1 MLLTQVHLE
10 TTIMRAGPRR
20 TEHIVGTLFDGETDR
35 CRVGLRGRPVLGLC
49 HTLLQAAASL
59 HLRDLG
65 WSPLLSS
72 CELLVFHSLTL
83 TSSCKLIFRLLTSP
97 LW

>member
-35 CRVGLRGRPVLGLC
+35 CRVGLRGRAELSLC
-49 HTLLQAAASL
+49 HTAASL

-65 WSPLLSS
+65 WSPFLYS
-72 CELLVFHSLTL
+72 CTTL
-83 TSSCKLIFRLLTSP
+83 P
-97 LW
+97 LHVLPCR